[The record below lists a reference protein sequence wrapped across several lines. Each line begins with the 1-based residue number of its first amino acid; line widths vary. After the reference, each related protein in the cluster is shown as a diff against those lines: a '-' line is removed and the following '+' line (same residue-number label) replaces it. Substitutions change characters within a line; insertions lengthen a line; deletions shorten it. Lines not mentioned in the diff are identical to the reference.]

1 MGKKAGKDVAT
12 GAEQIQQPDAVPA
25 APAAENTPSSP
36 IAELQE
42 KGIVTLTA
50 QTREQLHEDALALI
64 EAAEGNAYALGAAG
78 FNPENGLFTITIKK
92 KEE

>member
-1 MGKKAGKDVAT
+1 M

-25 APAAENTPSSP
+25 AKAAENTPSSP

-50 QTREQLHEDALALI
+50 KTREQLQDDAIQLI
-64 EAAEGNAYALGAAG
+64 AAVGNAYAGAAG
-78 FNPENGLFTITIKK
+78 YNAELGLYTITIKQ